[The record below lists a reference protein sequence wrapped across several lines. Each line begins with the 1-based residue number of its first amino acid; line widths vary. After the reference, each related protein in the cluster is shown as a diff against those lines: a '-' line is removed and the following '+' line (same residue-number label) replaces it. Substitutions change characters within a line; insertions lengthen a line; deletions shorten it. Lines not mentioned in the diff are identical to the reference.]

1 MKRIFWLLAAAAVA
15 ITACNKPQY
24 IIPIDDDDKQETP
37 DDPDTGYK
45 EKTFVVNLTFHKDV
59 DTNYDGQ
66 VGSMP
71 GAEIL
76 DFLGLTEEEFYKGFG
91 TVTGSGSGGEADLQR
106 SQENNT
112 IMFGVANT
120 NNTEDLK
127 WIPASSGD
135 CGQWFTKEGTVTYW
149 NNDASWFFIEN
160 HNDWGLDSPDESAL
174 AEMWNWSV
182 GFRSDH
188 YDGTLTTYKATQVF
202 FLVDDEDVERYAY
215 VEWNLKVEEAQAV
228 SLNVIKTQEIT
239 HTHEYLPGYGATS
252 IQEEIDFDAVATAI
266 GISADDATVY
276 AINADG
282 SVYPGAGTNFW
293 FSIAGD
299 VMGHGA
305 GCGIDINKDAGY
317 WTYCNYPD
325 EKLAGQ
331 TLKGSIAFVNP
342 ANNNAY
348 VVKVTVN
355 LATIDYLIINQTVS
369 YEDGDAM
376 YTLTEN
382 NLAAIAA
389 ALGVESFTAA
399 EIGTT
404 YAIKG
409 VNADDSLYDGDFTAN
424 NGYWY
429 NREGNVTDWAAIEA
443 AGYVGAFIEF
453 DAQTGDF
460 HCGFWEESGETCT
473 VKLALVNGDKKAV
486 LTFNLVVAEPAVFTT
501 EEVGTMEAS
510 ATQTI
515 AAGYGG
521 QTIVLDYDAICS
533 TLGLTDEDFEA
544 KFKITSTTGSV
555 DYTAEL
561 PGGFWFNGD
570 NEICGWSD
578 VNSAYYL
585 NFKYGEA
592 LEDASAGKLQ
602 IFTGIRNDNSTNQ
615 ETGEPT
621 HTCPPAGTYA
631 GVVRMANIETMK
643 HITLTVTLTITE

>member
-37 DDPDTGYK
+37 DNPDTGYK
-45 EKTFVVNLTFHKDV
+45 EKTWVIDVNEADSFSPDYPIEDV
-59 DTNYDGQ
+59 TL
-66 VGSMP
+66 P
-71 GAEIL
+71 GEEIC
-76 DFLGLTEEEFYKGFG
+76 DFFGLTQEEFYKGMGNFPEG
-91 TVTGSGSGGEADLQR
+91 DPNAMTTTQS
-106 SQENNT
+106 NNT
-112 IMFGVANT
+112 IMFGVADK
-120 NNTEDLK
+120 NNTDDLK
-127 WIPASSGD
+127 WVPRTSDNFGH
-135 CGQWFTKEGTVTYW
+135 WFAADGKLTIWGSETDLAVFYTQ
-149 NNDASWFFIEN
+149 SVC
-160 HNDWGLDSPDESAL
+160 DWGVESPDAETL
-174 AEMWNWSV
+174 ANQWVYTV
-182 GFRSDH
+182 GHRPGRSEP
-188 YDGTLTTYKATQVF
+188 GKTYTATEVF
-202 FLVDDEDVERYAY
+202 FYTDEDDVEYYAY
-215 VEWNLKVEEAQAV
+215 VQINLHMREVKEVK
-228 SLNVIKTQEIT
+228 LNVVNTQEIT
-239 HTHEYLPGYGATS
+239 HTHEYIPSWGATS
-252 IQEEIDFDAVATAI
+252 IQEEIDFDAVAAAI
-266 GISADDATVY
+266 GISADEATVY
-276 AINADG
+276 AINSDG

-293 FSIAGD
+293 FSVAGD
-299 VMGHGA
+299 VMSYGA

-348 VVKVTVN
+348 VVNVTVN
-355 LATIDYLIINQTVS
+355 LATIDYLSIDVLVS
-369 YEDGDAM
+369 YEDGEST
-376 YTLTEN
+376 YKLTEN
-382 NLAAIAA
+382 NLAALAA
-389 ALGVESFTAA
+389 ALGVESVTAE

-404 YAIKG
+404 YPLKG
-409 VNADDSLYDGDFTAN
+409 INADGSVYSGEFTAN

-429 NREGNVTDWAAIEA
+429 TLEGNVTDWAAIEA
-443 AGYVGAFIEF
+443 GGYVGAYIEYR
-453 DAQTGDF
+453 GDYNF
-460 HCGFWEESGETCT
+460 GCGLWEESGVQST
-473 VKLALVNGDKKAV
+473 VKFGVGDAI
-486 LTFNLVVAEPAVFTT
+486 LTFRLTVDEPKAFET

-510 ATQTI
+510 ATQAI
-515 AAGYGG
+515 SAGYGG

-570 NEICGWSD
+570 NEICGWGD

-585 NFKYGEA
+585 NFKYGAA

-621 HTCPPAGTYA
+621 HTCPLAGTYA